1 MGEIIAFLV
10 YVLSGVYL
18 ANVVI
23 GNSSHKMDEFE
34 KLIAIV
40 VLITFWPI
48 ALVALM
54 VIILDNWF
62 NRGVSMDNLIKAM
75 RCCTQDCEGLCSTC
89 EYNQPE
95 YALCEAPT
103 LMPLAIQKI
112 IDLQKSNRNWRRKAQ
127 RLRKEIKE
135 LKEDK

>member
-54 VIILDNWF
+54 VIILDNWL
-62 NRGVSMDNLIKAM
+62 NR
-75 RCCTQDCEGLCSTC
+75 R
-89 EYNQPE
+89 
-95 YALCEAPT
+95 
-103 LMPLAIQKI
+103 
-112 IDLQKSNRNWRRKAQ
+112 
-127 RLRKEIKE
+127 
-135 LKEDK
+135 

>member
-62 NRGVSMDNLIKAM
+62 NRG
-75 RCCTQDCEGLCSTC
+75 
-89 EYNQPE
+89 
-95 YALCEAPT
+95 
-103 LMPLAIQKI
+103 
-112 IDLQKSNRNWRRKAQ
+112 
-127 RLRKEIKE
+127 
-135 LKEDK
+135 

>member
-48 ALVALM
+48 TLVALM
-54 VIILDNWF
+54 VIVLDNWF
-62 NRGVSMDNLIKAM
+62 NRG
-75 RCCTQDCEGLCSTC
+75 
-89 EYNQPE
+89 
-95 YALCEAPT
+95 
-103 LMPLAIQKI
+103 
-112 IDLQKSNRNWRRKAQ
+112 
-127 RLRKEIKE
+127 
-135 LKEDK
+135 

>member
-54 VIILDNWF
+54 VIVLDNWL
-62 NRGVSMDNLIKAM
+62 NR
-75 RCCTQDCEGLCSTC
+75 R
-89 EYNQPE
+89 
-95 YALCEAPT
+95 
-103 LMPLAIQKI
+103 
-112 IDLQKSNRNWRRKAQ
+112 
-127 RLRKEIKE
+127 
-135 LKEDK
+135 